1 MKLKN
6 KIKRKYYILFSFIL
20 ILFLFVILFSVYSKK
35 INPKLES
42 YTYQKVKEE
51 LESNIIKNINNIYN
65 DIYNDNFNNLLE
77 IVQNSDNEIVYVD
90 YDLNKSYDILNNYV
104 NNLKKT
110 IIKKDIIEVPFLIS
124 SNNILLAN
132 IGPKI
137 MIKYD
142 FTNSILANIETK
154 VTNFGINNALIEIY
168 LHLEINY
175 LITIPLNIEKHK
187 EKYDLLLNSKV
198 IQGKVPSFYGN
209 SYIKDGAILD
219 IPIE

>member
-65 DIYNDNFNNLLE
+65 DNFNNLLE

-124 SNNILLAN
+124 SDNILLAN

-209 SYIKDGAILD
+209 SYIKEGAILD

>member
-1 MKLKN
+1 MKLKD

-20 ILFLFVILFSVYSKK
+20 ILFLFIILFSIYSKK

-42 YTYQKVKEE
+42 YTHQKVKEE
-51 LESNIIKNINNIYN
+51 LESNIIKNINT
-65 DIYNDNFNNLLE
+65 IYNDNFNNLLE
-77 IVQNSDNEIVYVD
+77 IVQNNDNEIIYVD
-90 YDLNKSYDILNNYV
+90 YDLNKSYTILNDYI

-110 IIKKDIIEVPFLIS
+110 IIKEDIIEVPILIS

-132 IGPKI
+132 MGSKI
-137 MIKYD
+137 KIKYD
-142 FTNSILANIETK
+142 FTNSIVANIQTK

-175 LITIPLNIEKHK
+175 LITIPINIEKYK
-187 EKYDLLLNSKV
+187 EKYDLLLSSKV

-209 SYIKDGAILD
+209 SIIKDGAILD
-219 IPIE
+219 IPIK

>member
-1 MKLKN
+1 MKLKD

-65 DIYNDNFNNLLE
+65 DNFNNLLE

-124 SNNILLAN
+124 SDNILLAN

-209 SYIKDGAILD
+209 SYIKEGAILD

>member
-65 DIYNDNFNNLLE
+65 DNFNSLLE

-124 SNNILLAN
+124 SDNILLAN

>member
-1 MKLKN
+1 MKLKD

-51 LESNIIKNINNIYN
+51 LESNIIKNINN
-65 DIYNDNFNNLLE
+65 IYNDNFNNLLE

-209 SYIKDGAILD
+209 SYIKEGAILD

>member
-51 LESNIIKNINNIYN
+51 LESNIIRNINN
-65 DIYNDNFNNLLE
+65 IYNDNFNNLLE

-175 LITIPLNIEKHK
+175 LITIPLNIEKYK

-209 SYIKDGAILD
+209 GYIKEGAILD

>member
-51 LESNIIKNINNIYN
+51 LESNIIKNINN
-65 DIYNDNFNNLLE
+65 IYNDNFNNLLE

-209 SYIKDGAILD
+209 SYIKEGAILD

>member
-51 LESNIIKNINNIYN
+51 LDSNIIKNINN
-65 DIYNDNFNNLLE
+65 IYNDNFNNLLE

-124 SNNILLAN
+124 SDNILLAN

-209 SYIKDGAILD
+209 SYIKEGAILD

>member
-51 LESNIIKNINNIYN
+51 LESNIIKNIYN
-65 DIYNDNFNNLLE
+65 IYNDNFNNLLE

-124 SNNILLAN
+124 SDNILLAN

-209 SYIKDGAILD
+209 SYIKEGAILD